1 MDKLCCIDTSEV
13 LENTNFQNTLGNS
26 TFNGE
31 DINNFSPSPSSDI
44 KSLPIMDIN
53 VNNPARNPNIKIKT
67 LSRLTISTKN
77 IIRKNEG
84 NPFENY
90 KILKKLGQGTFG
102 QVYKI
107 IHKSTGNI
115 RAMKIIPKNNLKPGF
130 TDKDIIQEIT
140 IMKNLDH
147 PHIIK
152 LFEFYIDEY
161 NYYLINEFCTEGD
174 LSEKMC
180 KLKSLPETIV
190 KVIMVQIFNAV
201 LYLNNRGI
209 IHGDLKLE
217 NILVDSYLDD
227 GNKNKEKEK
236 TNFIS
241 SLIQDTKNIKKYLS
255 NIRVKRSSTN
265 INTKIKLKREN
276 DEDKKNIKKIDYRKT
291 LNFELFPKDKL
302 KSDKNMNRIY
312 KEEKDIIYECEEKKE
327 EEINT
332 RE

>member
-1 MDKLCCIDTSEV
+1 MDKMCCIDTNEV
-13 LENTNFQNTLGNS
+13 LENTNFQNTIGNS

-31 DINNFSPSPSSDI
+31 DINNFSPRPSSDI
-44 KSLPIMDIN
+44 KSLPISDIN
-53 VNNPARNPNIKIKT
+53 INNPTKNSNIKIKT

-90 KILKKLGQGTFG
+90 KIIKKLGQGTFG

-107 IHKSTGNI
+107 IHKNTGNI
-115 RAMKIIPKNNLKPGF
+115 RAMKIIPKNNLRPGF
-130 TDKDIIQEIT
+130 TDKDIIREIT

-152 LFEFYIDEY
+152 LFEFYIDEF

-190 KVIMVQIFNAV
+190 KIIMVQIFNAV

-227 GNKNKEKEK
+227 GNKDKDKEKEK
-236 TNFIS
+236 TNFIA
-241 SLIQDTKNIKKYLS
+241 SLIQDTKNIKQYLS
-255 NIRVKRSSTN
+255 NLRVKRSSTN
-265 INTKIKLKREN
+265 INSNIKLKKEN
-276 DEDKKNIKKIDYRKT
+276 DEIKNIKRINPRKT
-291 LNFELFPKDKL
+291 LNIELFPKIEL
-302 KSDKNMNRIY
+302 KSDKIIDKFQN
-312 KEEKDIIYECEEKKE
+312 EEKDIIYE
-327 EEINT
+327 
-332 RE
+332 